1 MIPRPVLA
9 ADARPSRGLT
19 HRSAS
24 AIPNQ
29 PEHPDPRPSPLQRLR
44 TLELSRLF
52 DILGLGRE
60 WYLIFCGGIVGAV
73 TALGAVGFAK
83 ALHATEDTTFD
94 FLASAP
100 IWLIPI
106 PPILGALVTAFLVHY
121 FARDASGHGVPQVI
135 DAIHR
140 KGGRIPL
147 KVGLVKVVASIAT
160 VGSGGS
166 AGAEGPIVQIGST
179 AGSVM
184 GRGLR
189 VGRADMSTLLGCGA
203 AAGIA
208 SVFNAPITG
217 VFFVLEVLLRDFS
230 LRTFTPIV
238 VSSVFSVGVT
248 QSLLGKDEAIFSV
261 ALSGYDFTLTEMPSF
276 IALGILCALTSVGF
290 TRLLHLVEDLFA
302 RVRAHPLVKPAIGA
316 LLLGVLG
323 IGWALASG
331 VLGNQ
336 SHVPAFFGNGYAAIR
351 SIVDPISYQSAGDA
365 SAPVLSMTI
374 VALSVLCLLK
384 ALGTT
389 FTLGSGGSGGV
400 FAPSL
405 FIGATAGAAFGLTLE
420 RVGLMPSGGTPA
432 SYALVGMAAVIAGTT
447 FAPLTAI
454 LLLFELTR
462 EPKVLLPAMLAC
474 IVATVVAQRFMRDSI
489 YTAKLRQSGL
499 ILGGTRDLT
508 VMRRVHL
515 SSIKLSALPPEPIY
529 PSDPLSKLIDLL
541 TVHRAPDFPVVD
553 PLGKY
558 LGMVTGEDVRAA
570 LIDREAIPLLLVAE
584 LMRTDLPTLM
594 PEESLDTVIDKF
606 AQHDVACLCVLDSVA
621 RIPRGLVTRASVMKR
636 YQQALSE

>member
-1 MIPRPVLA
+1 M
-9 ADARPSRGLT
+9 
-19 HRSAS
+19 
-24 AIPNQ
+24 
-29 PEHPDPRPSPLQRLR
+29 
-44 TLELSRLF
+44 
-52 DILGLGRE
+52 
-60 WYLIFCGGIVGAV
+60 
-73 TALGAVGFAK
+73 
-83 ALHATEDTTFD
+83 
-94 FLASAP
+94 
-100 IWLIPI
+100 
-106 PPILGALVTAFLVHY
+106 TAFLVH
-121 FARDASGHGVPQVI
+121 FLARDASGHGVPQVI

-166 AGAEGPIVQIGST
+166 GGAEGPIVQIGST

-276 IALGILCALTSVGF
+276 IALGVLCALIGVGF
-290 TRLLHLVEDLFA
+290 TRMLHLIEDLFA
-302 RVRAHPLVKPAIGA
+302 RTKAHPLIRPALGA
-316 LLLGVLG
+316 LLLGILG

-331 VLGNQ
+331 ALGNP
-336 SHVPAFFGNGYAAIR
+336 SHIPAFFGNGYATIR
-351 SIVDPISYQSAGDA
+351 SIVDPISYQPAAADTLR
-365 SAPVLSMTI
+365 PVLSMTI
-374 VALSVLCLLK
+374 LALSALCLLK
-384 ALGTT
+384 SLGTSL
-389 FTLGSGGSGGV
+389 TLGSGGSGGV

-405 FIGATAGAAFGLTLE
+405 FIGATAGAAFGLILE
-420 RVGLMPSGGTPA
+420 RIGLMPSGGTPA

-515 SSIKLSALPPEPIY
+515 SSIKLAPLPPEPIY
-529 PSDPLSKLIDLL
+529 PSDPLSKVIGLL

-553 PLGKY
+553 PSGKY

-584 LMRTDLPTLM
+584 LMRTDLPTLT

-606 AQHDVACLCVLDSVA
+606 AQHDVACLCVVEVGT

>member
-1 MIPRPVLA
+1 MRVWRPG
-9 ADARPSRGLT
+9 RRI
-19 HRSAS
+19 RSAS
-24 AIPNQ
+24 AISTDPK
-29 PEHPDPRPSPLQRLR
+29 HPGPDRNLGARLR
-44 TLELSRLF
+44 SIELSRLF
-52 DILGLGRE
+52 DAIGLGRE
-60 WYLIFCGGIVGAV
+60 WYLIFCGGIVGAI

-83 ALHATEDTTFD
+83 ALHATESATFG
-94 FLASAP
+94 FLANAP
-100 IWLIPI
+100 LWLIPL
-106 PPILGALVTAFLVHY
+106 PPILGALVTAALVHY
-121 FARDASGHGVPQVI
+121 LARDASGHGVPQVI
-135 DAIHR
+135 EAIHKR
-140 KGGRIPL
+140 GGRIPL
-147 KVGLVKVVASIAT
+147 KVGLVKIVASIAT

-248 QSLLGKDEAIFSV
+248 QSLLGKDEAIFGV
-261 ALSGYDFTLTEMPSF
+261 ALAGYGFTIMEMPSF
-276 IALGILCALTSVGF
+276 IALGIICAVIGVGF
-290 TRLLHLVEDLFA
+290 TRMLHMAEDLFA
-302 RVRAHPLVKPAIGA
+302 RLRVSPLIRPAIGA
-316 LLLGVLG
+316 AMLGLVGLV
-323 IGWALASG
+323 WAVCVVSPDG
-331 VLGNQ
+331 
-336 SHVPAFFGNGYAAIR
+336 SHSVPAFFGNGYATIR
-351 SIVDPISYQSAGDA
+351 SMVDPASYGAARAGSVVSLSLVA
-365 SAPVLSMTI
+365 ILSLCVLK
-374 VALSVLCLLK
+374 SV
-384 ALGTT
+384 GTSL
-389 FTLGSGGSGGV
+389 TLGSGGSGGV

-405 FIGATAGAAFGLTLE
+405 FVGAAAGGAFGMLLE
-420 RVGLMPSGGTPA
+420 RAGLMPTGGTPA

-474 IVATVVAQRFMRDSI
+474 IVAAVVAQRWMRDSI
-489 YTAKLRQSGL
+489 YTARLRQSGL
-499 ILGGTRDLT
+499 LLGGTRDLT

-515 SSIKLSALPPEPIY
+515 SSIKLAPLPPEPIY
-529 PSDPLSKLIDLL
+529 PSDPLAKVIGLL
-541 TVHRAPDFPVVD
+541 SAHRAPDFPVVD
-553 PLGKY
+553 PSGKY

-584 LMRTDLPTLM
+584 LLRTDLPLLS
-594 PEESLDTVIDKF
+594 PEETLDTVIDKF
-606 AQHDVACLCVLDSVA
+606 AQHDVACICIVEPGSGV
-621 RIPRGLVTRASVMKR
+621 PRGLVTRAAVMKR
-636 YQQALSE
+636 YQQALSES